1 MMTIMIMMMMIII
14 IRTRTIGVMHMQ
26 YVTRVELST
35 LLNQE
40 VCFKFI
46 IGSKT

>member
-1 MMTIMIMMMMIII
+1 MMTIMIMMMIII